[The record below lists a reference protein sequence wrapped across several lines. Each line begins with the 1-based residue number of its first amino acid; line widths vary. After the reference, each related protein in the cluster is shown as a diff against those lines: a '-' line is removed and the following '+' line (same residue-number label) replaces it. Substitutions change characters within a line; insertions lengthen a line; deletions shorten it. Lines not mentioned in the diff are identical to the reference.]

1 MRFISEDL
9 PCDQQPSTSQYKF
22 VLSWKGR
29 GEDVEFIVSDARAT
43 ILWGR
48 RHKSITRKLAKSNS
62 PTSPAVYFVQDFFF
76 ASSRNRS
83 GQMQLTE
90 NRAATIAGWLK
101 LDRSSDGVGT
111 RLRRKWAPCHVKLG
125 PLKSDHTIILYL
137 KGPNDEAIIGMIK
150 LKNFLSGSFFQ
161 PVRKSF
167 LFSNHV
173 KIQII
178 KEISLLYITASMKMI
193 NK

>member
-1 MRFISEDL
+1 
-9 PCDQQPSTSQYKF
+9 
-22 VLSWKGR
+22 
-29 GEDVEFIVSDARAT
+29 
-43 ILWGR
+43 
-48 RHKSITRKLAKSNS
+48 
-62 PTSPAVYFVQDFFF
+62 
-76 ASSRNRS
+76 
-83 GQMQLTE
+83 MQLTE

-150 LKNFLSGSFFQ
+150 LKNFLSGSFSQ

-167 LFSNHV
+167 FILQSRQNPNNKRDFIVVYNC
-173 KIQII
+173 
-178 KEISLLYITASMKMI
+178 I
-193 NK
+193 NEND